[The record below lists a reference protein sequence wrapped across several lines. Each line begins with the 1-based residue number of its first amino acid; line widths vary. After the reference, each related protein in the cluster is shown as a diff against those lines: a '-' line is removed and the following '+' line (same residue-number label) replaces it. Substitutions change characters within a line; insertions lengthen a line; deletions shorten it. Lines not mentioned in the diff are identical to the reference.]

1 MVGVSQW
8 LLGEWSR
15 IGRRDVGFRL
25 GLKIGSRR
33 GKTPKRKVLAFY
45 DALEDRALM
54 ATVGYDYILSGFKW
68 ANPSRITYSFPPD
81 GVMWEAGKNVLNTTF
96 DTKFG
101 NAWQGEIARAL
112 ATWQSVANINI
123 VPASDGRYDWN
134 SLGQSQGDSK
144 FGDIRI
150 GGYPFGGNKK
160 TLAQA
165 YFPPPQGATAGGD
178 VQINTSMSF
187 QINGQYDLFSV
198 VLHET
203 GHSLGLNHSENAA
216 TVMAATYGGVR
227 SGLTDG
233 DIAGIQAIYG
243 ARKLDVYQS
252 QGLGLSANL
261 PIDLTSGLVST
272 NTATA
277 GGASL
282 TKIGDVEWFSFVAP
296 SYASGSWNVTA
307 GAANVSMLSPEVSV
321 YDASMN
327 LLARAGDPSSWS
339 SDATAAVSSIVPGQ
353 RYYVSV
359 KGATS
364 DVFSVGAYNLTISLP
379 KGSPSTPR
387 PTPTPTPNPTPNPWP
402 TTPPVIVSP
411 TAPVVNSNAV
421 NALPDRFESNDVI
434 GAATRIG
441 RSNQFSVTGLSL
453 HSATDVDYFMF
464 QNATA
469 GTFQIVA
476 SGAAIQVLNP
486 RGGLVAQGVGS
497 VNASVPRNATVYV
510 RVVSAN
516 SAPLSQYGLSI
527 ALQSQARQTPLPRT
541 PLPRTPLP
549 RTPLPRTPLPRTPL
563 PRTPLPRTPLPPWFA
578 LPRFALHRY
587 ALRLVAPSTNP
598 PRPAHQEIAAAP
610 LPEAHWIPRA
620 WNTRMRLVA
629 TG

>member
-15 IGRRDVGFRL
+15 IGRREVGRRL
-25 GLKIGSRR
+25 GLKIATRR
-33 GKTPKRKVLAFY
+33 GKTPKRKVIAFY

-68 ANPSRITYSFPPD
+68 ANPTRITYSLPPD
-81 GVMWEAGKNVLNTTF
+81 GVLWEAGKNTLNSTF
-96 DTKFG
+96 DSKFG
-101 NAWQGEIARAL
+101 DAWRDEIARAL

-123 VPASDGRYDWN
+123 VPAPDGRYDWN
-134 SLGQSQGDSK
+134 SLGQSQGDPK

-150 GGYPFGGNKK
+150 GGYAFGGNKK

-203 GHSLGLNHSENAA
+203 GHSLGLNHAENGS

-227 SGLTDG
+227 SGLTAG
-233 DIAGIQAIYG
+233 DIAGIQALYG
-243 ARKLDVYQS
+243 ARKLDAYQS

-261 PIDLTSGLVST
+261 PIDLTSGLTST

-307 GAANVSMLSPEVSV
+307 GASNVSMLSPEVSV

-327 LLARAGDPSSWS
+327 LLAKAGDPSAWAN
-339 SDATAAVSSIVPGQ
+339 DATAAVSSIVPGQ

-359 KGATS
+359 KGATN
-364 DVFSVGAYNLTISLP
+364 DVFSVGAYNLTVSLP
-379 KGSPSTPR
+379 KGAPSAPR
-387 PTPTPTPNPTPNPWP
+387 PTPTPTPTPIPTPTPNPWP
-402 TTPPVIVSP
+402 TTPPVIVNPSTP
-411 TAPVVNSNAV
+411 AVNSNAV
-421 NALPDRFESNDVI
+421 NVLPDRFESNDVI

-453 HSATDVDYFMF
+453 HSSADVDYFMF
-464 QNATA
+464 QNASA

-476 SGAAIQVLNP
+476 GGAAIQVLNP

-497 VNASVPRNATVYV
+497 VSASVPRNATVYV

-527 ALQSQARQTPLPRT
+527 AQQPQNRQAPIPRT
-541 PLPRTPLP
+541 PLPRAPLP
-549 RTPLPRTPLPRTPL
+549 RAPMPRFAFPR
-563 PRTPLPRTPLPPWFA
+563 FA
-578 LPRFALHRY
+578 LPRFAMHRFPLRMV
-587 ALRLVAPSTNP
+587 AERPLAARLV
-598 PRPAHQEIAAAP
+598 PAEIAAAAAV
-610 LPEAHWIPRA
+610 ETHWIPRT
-620 WNTRMRLVA
+620 WNVRMRGFA
-629 TG
+629 TA